1 MRIYLQLTRNK
12 KTIPFNYQS
21 YLTGAIHKWL
31 GDNEHHGALS
41 LYSFSWLENVT
52 TRKNT
57 GIMLNNNSYFF
68 ISAFEEDLIK
78 NIIKGIMID
87 PSICFG
93 SEVAE
98 IQITHTPAFSST
110 EKFFIGSPV
119 FIKRRFDNSEKHI
132 TYDHPQCNVYL
143 TETLQKKLKA
153 AGQPFENIQVKFDPS
168 YSSAKT
174 KVIKYK
180 EISNRVN
187 ICPVIIEGTP
197 EQIGFAWNVG
207 TMNERNDHAG
217 RIGIASRHMI
227 HFYSSANKRDIIKGI
242 YYQANV

>member
-1 MRIYLQLTRNK
+1 MRLYLQVTRNSK
-12 KTIPFNYQS
+12 PISYNYQS

-31 GDNEHHGALS
+31 GNNEHHGALS
-41 LYSFSWLENVT
+41 LYSFSWFENVT
-52 TRKNT
+52 TRKST

-78 NIIKGIMID
+78 KIIKGIMTD

-98 IQITHTPAFSST
+98 IRITDTPAFSST
-110 EKFFIGSPV
+110 ERFFVGSPV

-132 TYDHPQCNVYL
+132 TYDHPQCNDYL

-153 AGQPFENIQVKFDPS
+153 ANLPFENIQVRFDTS
-168 YSSAKT
+168 YTSPKT
-174 KVIKYK
+174 KIIKYR

-187 ICPVIIEGTP
+187 ICPVIIDGSP
-197 EQIGFAWNVG
+197 EQIAFAWNVG
-207 TMNERNDHAG
+207 
-217 RIGIASRHMI
+217 IGNSTGVGFGAL
-227 HFYSSANKRDIIKGI
+227 K
-242 YYQANV
+242 